1 MEQKDT
7 KSWYVVVS
15 KSRNEEAASFHL
27 ASKGIEV
34 FYPKLFLPVPTR
46 SGRHIVPLFPNY
58 IFVRM
63 DASSPQYSQV
73 LWCRGVKRLV
83 SFGGV
88 PSVVDDEVV
97 NFMREQANPEGLI
110 TAKSSLK
117 IGDEVQIVKGP
128 FKGLIGIIKEP
139 PDTKSRV
146 RVLMGILSR
155 HVQVDVPADYINM
168 AWVAICPAP

>member
-1 MEQKDT
+1 
-7 KSWYVVVS
+7 
-15 KSRNEEAASFHL
+15 
-27 ASKGIEV
+27 
-34 FYPKLFLPVPTR
+34 
-46 SGRHIVPLFPNY
+46 
-58 IFVRM
+58 
-63 DASSPQYSQV
+63 
-73 LWCRGVKRLV
+73 
-83 SFGGV
+83 
-88 PSVVDDEVV
+88 
-97 NFMREQANPEGLI
+97 MRDQANPEGLI